1 MKGFIVYIPPRDPA
15 FLLVSQAPD
24 DKTLKA
30 YWSEH
35 FVLLLVFLEG
45 SSINHKFQQVSTAK
59 TNSNKSLRSFN
70 KEPLTSSTSLY
81 FELNQNRE
89 ISRNIAVAFKKLRL
103 ITLYSFKG
111 LLYN

>member
-59 TNSNKSLRSFN
+59 TNSNKSERSFN
-70 KEPLTSSTSLY
+70 KEALTSSTSLC
-81 FELNQNRE
+81 FEFNQTRVKFHGRQLHKKSTCFDIRYSYHW
-89 ISRNIAVAFKKLRL
+89 IS
-103 ITLYSFKG
+103 
-111 LLYN
+111 

>member
-1 MKGFIVYIPPRDPA
+1 MVNHA
-15 FLLVSQAPD
+15 QD
-24 DKTLKA
+24 DRTLKA
-30 YWSEH
+30 DWWEY
-35 FVLLLVFLEG
+35 FVLLLVLVFLEG
-45 SSINHKFQQVSTAK
+45 SSINHKFQQVLTAK

-103 ITLYSFKG
+103 ITLYSSKG